1 MGGSFYYNCHYA
13 TSDLDLNPRALHH
26 IAASRTLA
34 VITSSRS
41 LAVSVKGLAR
51 SLALSSRPRLLA
63 RTLTLSSRPLAVAA
77 PAGGRQRPQIHV
89 AEAHSWGRPA
99 DRQRRLHMR
108 GACEVGHGDVR
119 TPIEPHRSRSQD
131 GSRPVQLRPFLPNP
145 PAHHRPWFESR
156 GRAPLPTTPNAST
169 PLRSTPAPL

>member
-1 MGGSFYYNCHYA
+1 M
-13 TSDLDLNPRALHH
+13 
-26 IAASRTLA
+26 AA
-34 VITSSRS
+34 
-41 LAVSVKGLAR
+41 
-51 SLALSSRPRLLA
+51 
-63 RTLTLSSRPLAVAA
+63 
-77 PAGGRQRPQIHV
+77 
-89 AEAHSWGRPA
+89 AHSWGRPA

-169 PLRSTPAPL
+169 PLRSTPARCKRPRVGTHWRQHVNHRTRRACSPWSYGARCAPRPGNAILRDSRRSDAILRAVGAPYVSTTPPAEVSFHIRIASRRATGSVCYSHLVS